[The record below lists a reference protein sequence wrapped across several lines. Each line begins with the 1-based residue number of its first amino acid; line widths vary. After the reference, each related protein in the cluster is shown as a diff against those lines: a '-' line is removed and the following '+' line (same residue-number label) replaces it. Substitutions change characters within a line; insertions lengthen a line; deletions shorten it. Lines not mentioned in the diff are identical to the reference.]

1 MVLLHNENQ
10 IKIWSEYKHE
20 FKYEILRDLSWW
32 KSIEKNV
39 ETQNLASPDVR
50 SFLISQAKRRK
61 ILRLYL
67 DDIEQPT
74 YSIITIYFCELIIYI
89 LMNYYINFKVII

>member
-1 MVLLHNENQ
+1 MKKAL
-10 IKIWSEYKHE
+10 
-20 FKYEILRDLSWW
+20 
-32 KSIEKNV
+32 KNV

-67 DDIEQPT
+67 DDVEQLT
-74 YSIITIYFCELIIYI
+74 NSIITIYYCELIVYN
-89 LMNYYINFKVII
+89 LMNYSIKIKVKI

>member
-1 MVLLHNENQ
+1 MKKAL
-10 IKIWSEYKHE
+10 
-20 FKYEILRDLSWW
+20 
-32 KSIEKNV
+32 KNV

-67 DDIEQPT
+67 DDIEQQT

-89 LMNYYINFKVII
+89 LINYSNNIKVKI

>member
-1 MVLLHNENQ
+1 MNSNM
-10 IKIWSEYKHE
+10 KFSETWVDE
-20 FKYEILRDLSWW
+20 

-67 DDIEQPT
+67 DDIEQQT
-74 YSIITIYFCELIIYI
+74 FR
-89 LMNYYINFKVII
+89 

>member
-10 IKIWSEYKHE
+10 IKIWSEYRHE

-39 ETQNLASPDVR
+39 ETQNLASPDV
-50 SFLISQAKRRK
+50 SKFLISQAKRRK

-67 DDIEQPT
+67 DDVEQLT
-74 YSIITIYFCELIIYI
+74 NSIITIYYCELIIYI
-89 LMNYYINFKVII
+89 LINYSNNIKVKI